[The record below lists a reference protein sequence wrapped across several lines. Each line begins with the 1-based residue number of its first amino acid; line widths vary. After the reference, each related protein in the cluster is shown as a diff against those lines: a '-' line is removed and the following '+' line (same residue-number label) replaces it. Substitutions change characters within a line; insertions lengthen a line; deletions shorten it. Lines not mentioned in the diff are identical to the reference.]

1 MRAGFST
8 VANGYDGWRWIAEQ
22 ERRISFPVPAWTDHE
37 NEASEREQ
45 ARSRTEE
52 IPKLFPTRDRQ
63 ETGNAD
69 NIAARPKSAR
79 KRSAPLAATPAALST
94 FSLRQKID

>member
-1 MRAGFST
+1 MTAGAGLQNRKDEY
-8 VANGYDGWRWIAEQ
+8 V
-22 ERRISFPVPAWTDHE
+22 FPYRLWTDHE

-63 ETGNAD
+63 KTGNAD
-69 NIAARPKSAR
+69 NITVGPKSAR

-94 FSLRQKID
+94 LSLRQEID